1 MSVADEE
8 RMKAFCH
15 CQPSA
20 GGVPADAFGF
30 AVTFAVRQAAA
41 TRADERS
48 RGRRCSRFWALASV
62 AGVVVVVICS
72 RIYTGEE
79 IRVVVVEE
87 SRRRSGGVRGKK
99 GSDKTEERET

>member
-1 MSVADEE
+1 
-8 RMKAFCH
+8 MKAFCH

-30 AVTFAVRQAAA
+30 AVTFEVRQAAA
-41 TRADERS
+41 TRADERG

-72 RIYTGEE
+72 RI
-79 IRVVVVEE
+79 
-87 SRRRSGGVRGKK
+87 
-99 GSDKTEERET
+99 